1 VIDAVK
7 NEQGVLSHK
16 VDDVAVP
23 RGIRANQI
31 AGKCVQGSVLVLLLY
46 DVCEEIRLED
56 LRQIINAPAAAPTIK
71 TAAPE
76 RICFAHPP
84 VVERIEN
91 SSPEGGVHV
100 EGQIK
105 YYDYG
110 VVSVIHELPF
120 RGTWQSLAEL
130 ASRWMWDAEFEKR
143 ACEIAQQRL
152 MRSRRALVKPY
163 KQWLS
168 EDYFIFQVREIEGV
182 TTSGELLSQFGP
194 QIAQIVRGEVVPLSE
209 AERNEVLQSRISY
222 YQNDL
227 AIVGWNSAFVY
238 DTAAGAHTAR
248 ELLEYANSQ
257 LLEFRHYDEL
267 LSRELEGVYRS
278 LERGTGTLARW
289 RLAREATRL
298 HTVLL
303 EVTELRERAD
313 NAIKFLGDMF
323 SARLYRLA
331 ATKIGVLDYKNLV
344 TQKLRTAEEL
354 YRFMVDQF
362 HQGRAFVL
370 ELAVVVILVIEL
382 VYLFHSRV
390 GHL

>member
-1 VIDAVK
+1 M
-7 NEQGVLSHK
+7 
-16 VDDVAVP
+16 
-23 RGIRANQI
+23 
-31 AGKCVQGSVLVLLLY
+31 QGSVLVLLLY
-46 DVCEEIRLED
+46 DVCEEIRLEE
-56 LRQIINAPAAAPTIK
+56 LSQIINAPPLTPTLK
-71 TAAPE
+71 TATPE

-84 VVERIEN
+84 VVERLE
-91 SSPEGGVHV
+91 SSLLEGGERV

-110 VVSVIHELPF
+110 VVSVIVEVPF
-120 RGTWQSLAEL
+120 RGNWQSLVEL
-130 ASRWMWDAEFEKR
+130 ASRWIWDTEFEKR
-143 ACEIAQQRL
+143 ASDIAKQKL
-152 MRSRRALVKPY
+152 TRSRRALIKPY
-163 KQWLS
+163 ERWLT
-168 EDYFIFQVREIEGV
+168 EDYFIFQIREIEGA
-182 TTSGELLSQFGP
+182 TTSAELLSQFGP

-209 AERNEVLQSRISY
+209 AERNEVLQSRLSY

-227 AIVGWNSAFVY
+227 AVVGWNSALVY
-238 DTAAGAHTAR
+238 DTAAGAQSAR

-278 LERGTGTLARW
+278 LEKGTGTLARW

-298 HTVLL
+298 HTMLL
-303 EVTELRERAD
+303 EVTELTERAD

-331 ATKIGVLDYKNLV
+331 ATRIGVVDYKNLV
-344 TQKLRTAEEL
+344 NQKLRTAEGL

-370 ELAVVVILVIEL
+370 EAAVVVILVIEL
-382 VYLFHSRV
+382 VYLFYGQV
-390 GHL
+390 GYR

>member
-1 VIDAVK
+1 MLA
-7 NEQGVLSHK
+7 HK
-16 VDDVAVP
+16 VDDVPVS
-23 RGIRANQI
+23 RGIRTSQMT
-31 AGKCVQGSVLVLLLY
+31 GTCVQGSVLVLLLY
-46 DVCEEIRLED
+46 DVCEEIRLEE
-56 LRQIINAPAAAPTIK
+56 LSQIINAPAVTPTLK

-76 RICFAHPP
+76 RICFARPP

-91 SSPEGGVHV
+91 ASFEGGEPV

-110 VVSVIHELPF
+110 VVSIILELPF
-120 RGTWQSLAEL
+120 RGNWQSLAEL
-130 ASRWMWDAEFEKR
+130 ASRWMWDTEFEKR
-143 ACEIAQQRL
+143 ASEIARQKL
-152 MRSRRALVKPY
+152 VRSRRALIKPY
-163 KQWLS
+163 EHWLS
-168 EDYFIFQVREIEGV
+168 EDYFVFQIRDIGGV
-182 TTSGELLSQFGP
+182 TTSGELLAQFGP

-227 AIVGWNSAFVY
+227 AVVGWNSAFVY
-238 DTAAGAHTAR
+238 DTAAGAQTAR

-267 LSRELEGVYRS
+267 LSRELKGVYRS
-278 LERGTGTLARW
+278 LEKGTGTLARW

-303 EVTELRERAD
+303 EVTELTERAD

-331 ATKIGVLDYKNLV
+331 ATKVGVLDYKNLV

-370 ELAVVVILVIEL
+370 ELAVLVILVIEL

-390 GHL
+390 AYL

>member
-1 VIDAVK
+1 VIDTVK
-7 NEQGVLSHK
+7 DPRNMLTQK
-16 VDDVAVP
+16 VDNVPIP
-23 RGIRANQI
+23 RGIPSNQMM
-31 AGKCVQGSVLVLLLY
+31 GTCVQGSVLVLLLY
-46 DVCEEIRLED
+46 DVCEEIRLEE
-56 LRQIINAPAAAPTIK
+56 LSQIINAPPLTRTLK

-76 RICFAHPP
+76 RVCFAHSP
-84 VVERIEN
+84 VVERLE
-91 SSPEGGVHV
+91 SSSLEGGERV

-110 VVSVIHELPF
+110 VVSVIFELPF
-120 RGTWQSLAEL
+120 SGNWQPLVEL
-130 ASRWMWDAEFEKR
+130 ASRWIWDTEFE
-143 ACEIAQQRL
+143 
-152 MRSRRALVKPY
+152 RRASGIAKQKLTRARPALIKPY
-163 KQWLS
+163 ERWLS
-168 EDYFIFQVREIEGV
+168 ENYFIFQIREIEGV
-182 TTSGELLSQFGP
+182 TASGELLSRFGP
-194 QIAQIVRGEVVPLSE
+194 QIAQTVRGEVVPLSE

-227 AIVGWNSAFVY
+227 AVVGWNSALVY
-238 DTAAGAHTAR
+238 DSPAGAQTAR

-257 LLEFRHYDEL
+257 LLELRHYDEL
-267 LSRELEGVYRS
+267 LSRELERVYGS
-278 LERGTGTLARW
+278 PEKGTGTLARW

-303 EVTELRERAD
+303 EVTELTERAD

-331 ATKIGVLDYKNLV
+331 ASKIGVLDYKNLV

-390 GHL
+390 GYL

>member
-1 VIDAVK
+1 MLA
-7 NEQGVLSHK
+7 HK
-16 VDDVAVP
+16 VDDVLVP
-23 RGIRANQI
+23 RIIRTNQMI
-31 AGKCVQGSVLVLLLY
+31 GTCVQGSVLVLLLY
-46 DVCEEIRLED
+46 DVCEEIRLEE
-56 LRQIINAPAAAPTIK
+56 LSQIINAPPLTPTLK

-84 VVERIEN
+84 VVERLE
-91 SSPEGGVHV
+91 SASLEGGERV

-110 VVSVIHELPF
+110 VVSVIFELPF
-120 RGTWQSLAEL
+120 RGNWESLVEL
-130 ASRWMWDAEFEKR
+130 ASRWIWDTEFEKR
-143 ACEIAQQRL
+143 ASDIAKQKL
-152 MRSRRALVKPY
+152 TRSRRALIKPY
-163 KQWLS
+163 ERWLS
-168 EDYFIFQVREIEGV
+168 EDYFIFQLREIGGV
-182 TTSGELLSQFGP
+182 TTSAELLSQFGP

-209 AERNEVLQSRISY
+209 TERNEVLQSRLSY

-227 AIVGWNSAFVY
+227 AVAGWNSALVY
-238 DTAAGAHTAR
+238 DTAVGAQSGR

-278 LERGTGTLARW
+278 MAKGTGTLARW
-289 RLAREATRL
+289 RLAREATKL

-303 EVTELRERAD
+303 EVTELTERAD

-331 ATKIGVLDYKNLV
+331 ATKVGVLDYKNLV
-344 TQKLRTAEEL
+344 TQKLRTAEGL

-362 HQGRAFVL
+362 HQGRAFIL

-382 VYLFHSRV
+382 GYLFHSQV
-390 GHL
+390 GYR

>member
-1 VIDAVK
+1 
-7 NEQGVLSHK
+7 VLAHK
-16 VDDVAVP
+16 VDEVPVP
-23 RGIRANQI
+23 RIIRTNQMT
-31 AGKCVQGSVLVLLLY
+31 GTCVQGSVLVLLLY
-46 DVCEEIRLED
+46 DVCEEIRLEE
-56 LRQIINAPAAAPTIK
+56 LSQIINAPPLTPTLK

-84 VVERIEN
+84 VVERLE
-91 SSPEGGVHV
+91 SASLEGGERV

-110 VVSVIHELPF
+110 VVSVIFELPF
-120 RGTWQSLAEL
+120 RGNWQSLVER
-130 ASRWMWDAEFEKR
+130 ASRWIWDTEFEKR
-143 ACEIAQQRL
+143 ASDIAKRNL
-152 MRSRRALVKPY
+152 TRSRRALIKPY
-163 KQWLS
+163 ERWLS
-168 EDYFIFQVREIEGV
+168 EDYFIFQLREIGGV
-182 TTSGELLSQFGP
+182 TTSAELLSQFGP

-209 AERNEVLQSRISY
+209 AERNEVLQSRLSY

-227 AIVGWNSAFVY
+227 AVVGWNSALVY
-238 DTAAGAHTAR
+238 DTAAGAQSAR

-278 LERGTGTLARW
+278 LEKGTGTLARW
-289 RLAREATRL
+289 RLAREATKL

-303 EVTELRERAD
+303 EVTELTERAD

-323 SARLYRLA
+323 SARLHRLA
-331 ATKIGVLDYKNLV
+331 ATKVGVLDYKNLV
-344 TQKLRTAEEL
+344 TQKLRTAEGL

-362 HQGRAFVL
+362 HQGRTFML

-382 VYLFHSRV
+382 GYLFHSQV
-390 GHL
+390 GYR